1 MKKVVILSGLFLSIF
16 GLTLGLTMTT
26 SDIAMAAPWCPEP
39 CHYDLYCS
47 YTTGYL
53 CPNPAQPYYSY
64 TVDGCQNYPGYYCP
78 LNWKFYGCC
87 NRPGTTIYYVEPWPI

>member
-16 GLTLGLTMTT
+16 GLTLGLTIGT
-26 SDIAMAAPWCPEP
+26 SDSVMAAPWCPET

-47 YTTGYL
+47 YNTGPL
-53 CPNPAQPYYSY
+53 CPNPARPYYSY

-78 LNWKFYGCC
+78 LNGQFYGCC
-87 NRPGTTIYYVEPWPI
+87 RMPGVTIYYVEPSPI